1 MAEPYINRRKSD
13 KKENVMDDITHGQW
27 SKNHYNNDDDDN
39 NNNKNDD
46 DSDHM
51 YDYNVVENDD
61 ILDPYTMPR
70 SFRKIAKKLSR
81 RL

>member
-27 SKNHYNNDDDDN
+27 SKNYY
-39 NNNKNDD
+39 NNKNDD

-51 YDYNVVENDD
+51 YDYNMV
-61 ILDPYTMPR
+61 DPYTMPR

>member
-1 MAEPYINRRKSD
+1 MVEPYINRRKSD

-27 SKNHYNNDDDDN
+27 SKNHYNNDDN
-39 NNNKNDD
+39 
-46 DSDHM
+46 SDHM
-51 YDYNVVENDD
+51 YDYNIVENGD